1 MYDTFY
7 GLKERPFT
15 LTPDP
20 KYLFLSETHQEALNL
35 LLYGI
40 NQREGFM
47 VITGGI
53 GTGKTTL
60 GRTLLDRLGPTATSA
75 LIFNPILSEV
85 ELLKA
90 ILQDFGVAPES
101 DSKKVLVD
109 QLNTFLLQQLS
120 LKKNVILILDES
132 QNLSPSVLE
141 QIRLLSNLETDKEKL
156 LQIILVGQEE
166 LNQKLSDHSLRQL
179 DQRVSVR
186 YHLRALTKDETAK
199 YIEHRL
205 RIAGCPWTIDFSKG
219 AIEQIYTY
227 SGGTPR
233 LINMVCDRTLLAGYL
248 EQTNHITR
256 ALVQRG
262 IESLSEAEAKP
273 QKRPYLR
280 PLGLAASVACLLLIG
295 ASLLLHQLGSG
306 VPALLRPWLG
316 SEAPGSAGKPSN
328 PKVDATSG
336 AGVAPEDRAIKG
348 EGVGT
353 TSEVTPGAGVAPP
366 SRADAGQKESLY
378 SVSMGFYQNRGTAQK
393 RLQELKKKGVQ
404 GLIYSGANPGKTLR
418 HWVLVGRFSNQKAAE
433 ELAARLKERAGFS
446 PAEVLVIPSTVGPAD
461 EAKQ

>member
-1 MYDTFY
+1 MYDAFY

-20 KYLFLSETHQEALNL
+20 KFLFLSGTHQEALNL

-53 GTGKTTL
+53 GTGKTTIC
-60 GRTLLDRLGPTATSA
+60 RSLLDKLGPTATSA

-90 ILQDFGVAPES
+90 VLQDFGVVSES

-109 QLNTFLLQQLS
+109 QLNTFLLEQLS
-120 LKKNVILILDES
+120 LTRNAILILDEA

-166 LNQKLSDHSLRQL
+166 LNQVLKTHSLRQL

-186 YHLRALTKDETAK
+186 YHLHALTKDETAK

-205 RIAGCPWTIDFSKG
+205 RIAGCPWTIDFSDG
-219 AIEQIYTY
+219 AMELIYTY
-227 SGGTPR
+227 SEGTPR

-256 ALVQRG
+256 ALVRRG
-262 IESLSEAEAKP
+262 IESLSEPEAKP
-273 QKRPYLR
+273 QKKPYVRPM
-280 PLGLAASVACLLLIG
+280 GLAAAVALLLLIG
-295 ASLLLHQLGSG
+295 ASLLFYQFGSG
-306 VPALLRPWLG
+306 VPGFLKPSSG
-316 SEAPGSAGKPSN
+316 SVAPGSVENQST
-328 PKVDATSG
+328 PKTDVTPA
-336 AGVAPEDRAIKG
+336 A
-348 EGVGT
+348 
-353 TSEVTPGAGVAPP
+353 TPGAGVAP
-366 SRADAGQKESLY
+366 SSTTDTVQKESLY
-378 SVSMGFYQNRGTAQK
+378 SVSMGSYQDRGSAQK
-393 RLQELKKKGVQ
+393 RLQELEKRGVR

-433 ELAARLKERAGFS
+433 ELAARLKKRAGFS
-446 PAEVLVIPSTVGPAD
+446 PAEVLLIPSTVGPTG
-461 EAKQ
+461 EAKR